1 MREVAQLK
9 LHFNLLHASHISV
22 ISEQQVI
29 FDLISILRVIRG
41 DRFLVIHVP
50 LLQVFESLLIELSSK
65 SVVYFKSIHWN
76 ESVTYFIRLSHA
88 RGGLQRGKK
97 TK

>member
-1 MREVAQLK
+1 MKDYLMCNNWNVTENRIGEVAQLK
-9 LHFNLLHASHISV
+9 LHFNLLHASH

-41 DRFLVIHVP
+41 DRFLWIHVP

-65 SVVYFKSIHWN
+65 SVVYF
-76 ESVTYFIRLSHA
+76 
-88 RGGLQRGKK
+88 
-97 TK
+97 